1 MVFTSACKV
10 RFDEVYTK
18 HNRSEEVTCLIASK
32 AAMKKVLSPEMSG
45 INPEWTLG
53 FVKSPGEEF
62 YKYTY

>member
-1 MVFTSACKV
+1 
-10 RFDEVYTK
+10 VYTK